1 MTNVVPSSFQR
12 VARDAAGPLLEKP
25 ADGHHLV
32 QFYEDEAYLLD
43 AVGRFLRAGLD
54 AGDRLIVIAMPD
66 HRDAFIRSLHDRNV
80 DGAIA
85 DGQLLLFDARET
97 LARFMVD
104 GRPDPSR
111 FFRTLEGMLAQTT
124 HNRPDVRVRAY
135 GEMVDLLWR
144 DGEQTAAIALEELWN
159 EASRAHAFSLLC
171 AYVMANFYKGGDTA
185 HFAEVCR
192 AHSHVLPAESA
203 ATLDGVAMPP
213 EVDLELSR
221 MRDRVRALELE
232 LEQSREVEKAL
243 RHSASEQRFA
253 AQEKLLASEARFH
266 HLVDAVTD
274 YAIFMLDPAG
284 HVATWNPGAKSTKGY
299 DADEIIGQHFSVFY
313 APEEREAGKPDQ
325 ILEILRHE
333 GRFEDES
340 WRVRKDG
347 SRFWANV
354 VITALRGSNGEITGF
369 AKVTRDLTSRRGV
382 EEHRR
387 ELAKAQLART
397 AAEEERARLLTLLEQ
412 LPASVNLLRG
422 PDLVLEFVHPN
433 TTKALGGRKL
443 AGKPLLVAIPEFRD
457 QPYHE
462 HLQRV
467 YETGESFEQHG
478 ALVWLVVDGR
488 KVESYW
494 DSVYLPMRDASGA
507 IEGVMT
513 FDVDVTE
520 SVLARRELEQT
531 SRAKDE
537 FLATMSHELR
547 TPLNAM
553 LGWATILTS
562 HGGRPYDEAKL
573 ARGLEVIERNA
584 RAQERLVGDLLDMS
598 RIISGKLRLSLQRT
612 EISSVIHAAADV
624 VRPAAEA
631 KGVRLLLDIDPD
643 IGANIGDPDRLQQ
656 VVWNLL
662 TNAVRYTPRGGR
674 VTVTGERGPSGI
686 CVRVRDTGSGIRSEH
701 LASVFER
708 FRQIDSST
716 TRSQG
721 GLGLGLAIVRHLVE
735 AHGGSVEAQS
745 DGEGRG
751 ATFKITLPIHALEPA
766 PAEEETYGAG
776 DMPGPAREAALR
788 PALLQGVRALIVDD
802 DPDSLELLDHVLV
815 SAGAQVT
822 AAKSAHEGL
831 AAGGPFD
838 IIVSD
843 IGMPGMDG
851 YSFIRCLRSREAGAD
866 VPAIA
871 LTAYAREVDAKHALR
886 AGYQEHF
893 AKPVDARK
901 LIQAVKRWA
910 QARQAAGA

>member
-274 YAIFMLDPAG
+274 YAIFMLDAGG
-284 HVATWNPGAKSTKGY
+284 HVTTWNPGAKKTKGY

-382 EEHRR
+382 DEHRR

-433 TTKALGGRKL
+433 TTKALGGRKWRGSL
-443 AGKPLLVAIPEFRD
+443 FSWRFR
-457 QPYHE
+457 
-462 HLQRV
+462 
-467 YETGESFEQHG
+467 SF
-478 ALVWLVVDGR
+478 A
-488 KVESYW
+488 
-494 DSVYLPMRDASGA
+494 
-507 IEGVMT
+507 
-513 FDVDVTE
+513 
-520 SVLARRELEQT
+520 T
-531 SRAKDE
+531 SR
-537 FLATMSHELR
+537 TMSICSAY
-547 TPLNAM
+547 T
-553 LGWATILTS
+553 
-562 HGGRPYDEAKL
+562 RPGSRSNST
-573 ARGLEVIERNA
+573 AR
-584 RAQERLVGDLLDMS
+584 S
-598 RIISGKLRLSLQRT
+598 
-612 EISSVIHAAADV
+612 
-624 VRPAAEA
+624 
-631 KGVRLLLDIDPD
+631 
-643 IGANIGDPDRLQQ
+643 
-656 VVWNLL
+656 
-662 TNAVRYTPRGGR
+662 
-674 VTVTGERGPSGI
+674 
-686 CVRVRDTGSGIRSEH
+686 CGSWS
-701 LASVFER
+701 
-708 FRQIDSST
+708 
-716 TRSQG
+716 
-721 GLGLGLAIVRHLVE
+721 
-735 AHGGSVEAQS
+735 
-745 DGEGRG
+745 
-751 ATFKITLPIHALEPA
+751 
-766 PAEEETYGAG
+766 
-776 DMPGPAREAALR
+776 
-788 PALLQGVRALIVDD
+788 
-802 DPDSLELLDHVLV
+802 
-815 SAGAQVT
+815 
-822 AAKSAHEGL
+822 
-831 AAGGPFD
+831 
-838 IIVSD
+838 
-843 IGMPGMDG
+843 MDA
-851 YSFIRCLRSREAGAD
+851 RSR
-866 VPAIA
+866 AIGTPCICRCA
-871 LTAYAREVDAKHALR
+871 TPPGRSKAS
-886 AGYQEHF
+886 
-893 AKPVDARK
+893 
-901 LIQAVKRWA
+901 
-910 QARQAAGA
+910 